1 VARYISDMPA
11 TSTTINDSTVS
22 SSLNV
27 SSIGIPVLSQ
37 MLCKTR
43 KAFGVSVCQMM
54 ACGSVDGVERGGS
67 EVAGEAKHVSRQN
80 FLGTVNNNHTTLLPA
95 MLMMHDTMY

>member
-1 VARYISDMPA
+1 
-11 TSTTINDSTVS
+11 
-22 SSLNV
+22 
-27 SSIGIPVLSQ
+27 
-37 MLCKTR
+37 MLCKAR

-54 ACGSVDGVERGGS
+54 ACESVDGVERGGS